1 MATRNYLNNRDLL
14 KEIHKSKS
22 SYSYYV
28 DDHAKDFD
36 AIVDNV
42 NSIDKDTIKEAR
54 KNRADR
60 LQRQAFAKNEDRKL
74 KLPGKVKFA
83 TPTVLPPES
92 AITPLTV

>member
-74 KLPGKVKFA
+74 KLANFA
-83 TPTVLPPES
+83 IDPDSFELQDLVFRVMTF
-92 AITPLTV
+92 